1 MPVACGS
8 TVLNGSNGS
17 VEFKPSGTSVCLSD
31 FSDFPAGAGVI
42 TVPSSHGFKVGDAV
56 QFYEDQGGNLDSGL
70 TASTT
75 GSQTNFL
82 VSAVSAA
89 SPWTVTVTTAGGGAV
104 TIAADG
110 GTGSANSP
118 APAHINMK
126 LADYTTCCHVRSFSL
141 SLDREELDTTS
152 LPCSVASA
160 GGSMA
165 PFRTAQPGFA
175 DGSGSMEVLF
185 SEQSGTMNNRL
196 INSAMKKDQD
206 GAAVKLYINTVTTDG
221 TTVDDAASMYIEGPV
236 SIMGFSIDVT
246 PDGLTVANLSFK
258 FSGQPSVIQL

>member
-1 MPVACGS
+1 
-8 TVLNGSNGS
+8 
-17 VEFKPSGTSVCLSD
+17 
-31 FSDFPAGAGVI
+31 
-42 TVPSSHGFKVGDAV
+42 
-56 QFYEDQGGNLDSGL
+56 
-70 TASTT
+70 
-75 GSQTNFL
+75 
-82 VSAVSAA
+82 
-89 SPWTVTVTTAGGGAV
+89 
-104 TIAADG
+104 
-110 GTGSANSP
+110 
-118 APAHINMK
+118 
-126 LADYTTCCHVRSFSL
+126 
-141 SLDREELDTTS
+141 
-152 LPCSVASA
+152 
-160 GGSMA
+160 MA

-196 INSAMKKDQD
+196 INSAMKRDQD